1 MNILFQHTLIINFN
15 SPKKLLLS
23 CRIPKLF
30 SNGKYEKLHHQI
42 SPTISPLEQSLRVLL
57 GIKSVK
63 FIYHTKNGSLE
74 TFPSVAYCSL
84 ITCWR
89 MNSSLYQ

>member
-15 SPKKLLLS
+15 SPKTYFPVEF
-23 CRIPKLF
+23 PKLF

-57 GIKSVK
+57 
-63 FIYHTKNGSLE
+63 
-74 TFPSVAYCSL
+74 
-84 ITCWR
+84 
-89 MNSSLYQ
+89 